1 MHCCNLS
8 NKTAIITGAS
18 RGIGKA
24 IAIKLA
30 SCGANITLVSRNMD
44 DLNIIENEI
53 NKLGGKAYS
62 IENDISNMESF
73 SDIINKTLDKWG
85 KVDILVNNAG
95 ITKDNIIMRM
105 KENEWDSVINTNL
118 KGCFNGI
125 KAISRHM
132 IKNKSGKI
140 INITSVIGQIGNA
153 GQSNYAAA
161 KAGIIGLTKSTAKE
175 LGSRNITINA
185 IAPGY
190 ISTSM
195 TKKLKNDAIYKL
207 ESSIPLGR
215 LGKPEDVANLVCFLV
230 SDEANYITGQTF
242 NVDGGMVMI

>member
-1 MHCCNLS
+1 MQCCNLS
-8 NKTAIITGAS
+8 NQTAIITGAS

-30 SCGANITLVSRNMD
+30 SCGANIILVSRNKN
-44 DLNIIENEI
+44 DLKIIEKNI
-53 NKLGGKAYS
+53 HNFGGKAHS
-62 IENDISNMESF
+62 ITGDISNMDSF
-73 SDIINKTLDKWG
+73 LDIIDQTLEKFKTI
-85 KVDILVNNAG
+85 DILVNNAG

-105 KENEWDSVINTNL
+105 KEDEWDNVINTNL

-125 KAISRHM
+125 KAASRYM

-140 INITSVIGQIGNA
+140 VNITSVIGQIGNA
-153 GQSNYAAA
+153 GQGNYAAA
-161 KAGIIGLTKSTAKE
+161 KAGIIGLTKSSAKE
-175 LGSRNITINA
+175 LGSRNITVNA

-195 TKKLKNDAIYKL
+195 TNELKHDIKEQL
-207 ESSIPLGR
+207 KSTIPLKR
-215 LGKPEDVANLVCFLV
+215 LGAPEDVASLVCFLV
-230 SDEANYITGQTF
+230 SKEANYITGQTF